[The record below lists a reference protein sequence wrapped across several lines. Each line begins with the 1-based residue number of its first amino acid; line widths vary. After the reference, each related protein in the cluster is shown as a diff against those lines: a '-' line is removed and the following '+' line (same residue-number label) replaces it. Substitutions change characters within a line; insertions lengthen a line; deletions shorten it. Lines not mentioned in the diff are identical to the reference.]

1 MKREK
6 IALLLA
12 YFEEQNKILKELFNE
27 LKSLKISDKKDTVY
41 IGFLLHNLYCAL
53 EDLMEDIA
61 KTFENTLDDTSKY
74 HRELLKKMILNV
86 KGIRPQLWSNDSFRL
101 LDELRCFRHV
111 FRHAYGYEL
120 DSKRV
125 FEIQDKVIKNW
136 QKVKKD
142 IEKFQKFLE
151 KNLEE

>member
-1 MKREK
+1 MKKEK

-12 YFEEQNKILKELFNE
+12 YFEEQNKILKELFNKI
-27 LKSLKISDKKDTVY
+27 KSLKISDKKDTVY

-53 EDLMEDIA
+53 EDLMEETA

-101 LDELRCFRHV
+101 LDELRGFRHV

>member
-1 MKREK
+1 MKKEK
-6 IALLLA
+6 LALLLA

-27 LKSLKISDKKDTVY
+27 IKSHKISDKKDTVY

-53 EDLMEDIA
+53 EDLMEETA

-74 HRELLKKMILNV
+74 HRELLKKMLLNV
-86 KGIRPQLWSNDSFRL
+86 RGIRPQLWSGETFSL
-101 LDELRCFRHV
+101 LDELRGFRHI

-120 DSKRV
+120 DSKKV
-125 FEIQDKVIKNW
+125 FEIQDKIIKNW

-142 IEKFQKFLE
+142 IEKFCKFLE
-151 KNLEE
+151 ENLE